1 MDESNDRVSRASMP
15 PRSAALVRV
24 FPGPETA
31 DDPAGCEHGN
41 DLPHRGCR
49 NVVLHAVTPCDDA
62 TRLVSTSTPRLA
74 ILFGPRRGVTR
85 DVGKRVLVGR
95 APEADLQLID
105 EKVSREHCLFEP
117 RENGVVVRDLG
128 SRNGTWVNGERLH
141 GPHLLA
147 PNDTVGI
154 GETVVVYSPD
164 VEALLARD
172 GDSTLIMSS
181 ATRLGLTT
189 SAAEAPSADA
199 WAQAG
204 KLMLESALAANRE
217 DAAQKLARAV
227 HTGLSC
233 DEVLLCTRTAEGALR
248 PWVGLPSGVVL
259 SINPALAE
267 LAIKQQ
273 RAVSVEEAQARAHRD
288 ELTTHVTRRRAFVL
302 CAPLVSP
309 SGTGGVVFAARST
322 PFDSKELALATV
334 LSTAVA
340 PSLRAA
346 PVNAEP
352 AREELVAL
360 SPSMKEAVRIAKQV
374 APTTSTVL
382 LTGES
387 GTGKEELAS
396 LIHHSSKRAQ
406 GPFVALNCGAI
417 PRELA
422 ESELFGHEK
431 GAFTGASQQHAGVFE
446 RADGGTLFLD
456 ELGELP
462 LELQVKLLR
471 VLEERLVLRVG
482 GRAPSTVDVRII
494 CATNRELEKD
504 VAAGKFRADLF
515 WRINVVR
522 ITLEPLKKR
531 PEDVPALATRLLA
544 RHAAGLGRRPP
555 GVSEEALAALRAYS
569 WPGNVR
575 QLANALERALVLK
588 SDDSEVT
595 LGDLPAELVAPTAG
609 GPAPEGNRTLAQLI
623 AALERE
629 QIHLAMKRARGV
641 KAQAAEALGISRP
654 TLDRKLEEYGIDWLA
669 ERPS

>member
-1 MDESNDRVSRASMP
+1 M
-15 PRSAALVRV
+15 
-24 FPGPETA
+24 
-31 DDPAGCEHGN
+31 
-41 DLPHRGCR
+41 
-49 NVVLHAVTPCDDA
+49 LHAVTPCDDDPSPP
-62 TRLVSTSTPRLA
+62 VSASTPRLA

-85 DVGKRVLVGR
+85 ELHQKVLVGR
-95 APEADLQLID
+95 AAEADLQLID

-117 RENGVVVRDLG
+117 QGTGVVVRDLG

-141 GPHLLA
+141 GPHVLS

-189 SAAEAPSADA
+189 SAAEAPEPDA

-204 KLMLESALAANRE
+204 KLMLESALAAHRD

-227 HTGLSC
+227 QAGLGC

-273 RAVSVEEAQARAHRD
+273 RAVSVEEAQARAQRD

-302 CAPLVSP
+302 CAPLISP

-346 PVNAEP
+346 PISVEA

-360 SPSMKEAVRIAKQV
+360 SPSMKEAVRIARQV

-387 GTGKEELAS
+387 GTGKEELAA
-396 LIHHSSKRAQ
+396 LIHQSSKRAQ

-417 PRELA
+417 SRELA

-471 VLEERLVLRVG
+471 VLEERMVLRVG
-482 GRAPSTVDVRII
+482 GRAPSTFDVRIV

-504 VAAGKFRADLF
+504 VAAGKFRSDLF

-522 ITLEPLKKR
+522 ITLEPLRKR
-531 PEDVPALATRLLA
+531 VEDVPALATRLLA
-544 RHAAGLGRRPP
+544 RHASSLGRRPP
-555 GVSEEALAALRAYS
+555 GLSEEALAALRAYA

-595 LGDLPAELVAPTAG
+595 LADLPPELLAPGASTAESG
-609 GPAPEGNRTLAQLI
+609 GKPRTLAELI
-623 AALERE
+623 SALERE